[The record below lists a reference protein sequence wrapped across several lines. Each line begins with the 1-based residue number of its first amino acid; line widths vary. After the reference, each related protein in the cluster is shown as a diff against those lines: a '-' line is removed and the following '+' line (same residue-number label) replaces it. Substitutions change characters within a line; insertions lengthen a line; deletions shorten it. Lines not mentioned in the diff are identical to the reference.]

1 MYRLKTALVLVCCL
15 IAIAGCASSDGSTE
29 VSAVVGP
36 DFAHEGFQPGDS
48 VPGAS
53 LRLYRGHTV
62 LLETVLD
69 SSGSTRITPEP
80 GIYDVQVSRD
90 SADPACFW
98 DETVFGISF
107 PSEPLTIEVAF
118 ICSGD

>member
-1 MYRLKTALVLVCCL
+1 MIGLKTALVLSWCL
-15 IAIAGCASSDGSTE
+15 IATAGCAGGDGSTQ
-29 VSAVVGP
+29 VSAVVAP

-53 LRLYRGHTV
+53 LRLYRGDTI

-80 GIYDVQVSRD
+80 GIYDIQVSLD
-90 SADPACFW
+90 NADPDCFW
-98 DETVFGISF
+98 GETVFGISF
-107 PSEPLTIEVAF
+107 PSEPLTIPVGF
-118 ICSGD
+118 ICSGG

>member
-1 MYRLKTALVLVCCL
+1 MFGLKTALVLACCL
-15 IAIAGCASSDGSTE
+15 IATAGCVGGDGSTE
-29 VSAVVGP
+29 VSAVVAP
-36 DFAHEGFQPGDS
+36 DFAYEGFQPGDS

-53 LRLYRGHTV
+53 LRLYRGDTV

-80 GIYDVQVSRD
+80 GIYDVQVSLD
-90 SADPACFW
+90 SADPGCFW
-98 DETVFGISF
+98 GETVFGISF
-107 PSEPLTIEVAF
+107 PSEPLTIPVGF